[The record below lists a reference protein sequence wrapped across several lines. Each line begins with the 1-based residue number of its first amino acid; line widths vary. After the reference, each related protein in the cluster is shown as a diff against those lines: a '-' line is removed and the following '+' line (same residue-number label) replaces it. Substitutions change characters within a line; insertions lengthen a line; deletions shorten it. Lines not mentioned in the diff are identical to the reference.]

1 MSNPPFGSPLYS
13 EEDDFSFPCQPI
25 YDDDNNPINFPPL
38 IQDQNTNLPNT
49 SSQPMLEYQDLS
61 MFLQDHDQ
69 DYALIGQYDDPNIQE
84 TINWPI
90 SPIEQVGPSKVVVE
104 DSSLGYHDMQYYGP
118 TTATAPAIT
127 TATAT
132 TDDQTVAAVGGGVG
146 EGSTSK
152 KLDHN
157 AKEKVRRLKLNET
170 YLTLRSLLPDSRR
183 AKKKWSAPYI
193 IDRALEYVPQLQAEI
208 EKLTLEKNNM
218 VSVLGKKQR
227 QIDVG
232 RDDHESN
239 KVNKTLTVS
248 INEVKT
254 GEVIVQICE
263 HNNKIGILSNLI
275 GKLEA
280 QGMQVLGASSQHACE
295 DRSCFHLHIQ
305 MGEKPVEADYVAV
318 LYKKIISWLS

>member
-13 EEDDFSFPCQPI
+13 EEDDFSFPCQPL
-25 YDDDNNPINFPPL
+25 YDDDNNNPINFPPL

-118 TTATAPAIT
+118 ATATAIATTTATT
-127 TATAT
+127 TTGDRTA
-132 TDDQTVAAVGGGVG
+132 AAVGGGVG

-183 AKKKWSAPYI
+183 AK
-193 IDRALEYVPQLQAEI
+193 
-208 EKLTLEKNNM
+208 
-218 VSVLGKKQR
+218 
-227 QIDVG
+227 
-232 RDDHESN
+232 
-239 KVNKTLTVS
+239 
-248 INEVKT
+248 
-254 GEVIVQICE
+254 
-263 HNNKIGILSNLI
+263 
-275 GKLEA
+275 
-280 QGMQVLGASSQHACE
+280 
-295 DRSCFHLHIQ
+295 
-305 MGEKPVEADYVAV
+305 V
-318 LYKKIISWLS
+318 LYNM